1 MDRKILAAAFLAAL
15 LVGCGNEKGAPVQSA
30 RDSKAASAKAEP
42 DKVEAAAP
50 EASNGSQKVSLGPNA
65 PELREMTVEA
75 VRMTAVP
82 AEDASAPAT
91 IEANPNRIGRAMLPV
106 PGRIV
111 QVMVKLGDSVTAGQA
126 VAAVESPS
134 VAEAEAAFMQAENA
148 VRQAEL
154 AMAKASADLARLTD
168 LFEHQAVAQKEV
180 LSATTVSELSKSTL
194 DQAQTARLAA
204 KRKLEYLGLRAGDS
218 QQSVIVRSPIAG
230 KVLEVG
236 VVAGEFRNEISTPL
250 ITVADLSRVWATS
263 EVPESQ
269 IRQYRVGGQTILEL
283 VAYPDELFHGRVTRI
298 ADTANSETRTIKV
311 NAELDNPDGRLRPQM
326 FGRMRYVHGLAPA
339 PWIPESAIVRV
350 GDKDHVFLEESKG
363 HFLLTEIE
371 VGKRHESGFA
381 VVRGLKP
388 GDRIVTKGAVYLKGA
403 L

>member
-1 MDRKILAAAFLAAL
+1 MDWKILAI
-15 LVGCGNEKGAPVQSA
+15 V
-30 RDSKAASAKAEP
+30 
-42 DKVEAAAP
+42 AAATLLAGC
-50 EASNGSQKVSLGPNA
+50 EKSNGVVANTTPAAKPPETAPATGTALRVSLGPNA

-75 VRMTAVP
+75 VRITPVP

-111 QVMVKLGDSVTAGQA
+111 QVMVKLGDTVTAGQPVVA
-126 VAAVESPS
+126 VDSPS
-134 VAEAEAAFMQAENA
+134 VAEAESAYLQADAA

-154 AMAKASADLARLTD
+154 AVAKANADLARLTD

-180 LSATTVSELSKSTL
+180 LAARTVSELSKSSL
-194 DQAQTARLAA
+194 EQAQNARLMAQ
-204 KRKLEYLGLRAGDS
+204 RKLEYLGLKTGQS
-218 QQSVIVRSPIAG
+218 QQRVIVSAPISG
-230 KVLEVG
+230 KVLDVS
-236 VVAGEFRNEISTPL
+236 VVAGEFRNEISAPL
-250 ITVADLSRVWATS
+250 VTVSDLSRVWATS

-283 VAYPDELFHGRVTRI
+283 VAYPGESFHGRVTRI
-298 ADTANSETRTIKV
+298 ADTADSVTRTIKV

-339 PWIPESAIVRV
+339 PWIPEQAVVRV
-350 GDKDHVFLEESKG
+350 GEKDHVFLEETPG
-363 HFLLTEIE
+363 HFVLTEIAL
-371 VGKRHESGFA
+371 GKRHDEGFA
-381 VVRGLKP
+381 VLRGLKA
-388 GDRIVTKGAVYLKGA
+388 GDRIVTRGAVYLKGA